1 MISIYEPLYAK
12 GQELTEPAFKP
23 LVLSDN
29 SQADWREFRIMVD
42 FYRRGDHR
50 SGMTGIFSPK
60 FGLKT
65 KIAASDFLEFCE
77 KHPEAEVC
85 LINPFPQ
92 IAFYSFN
99 VWTQGEANHPGLTE
113 RAQNLLRAA
122 GVDLDIPSLGRN
134 SSKTLCYSNFWVGTP
149 AFWNLYVGGVLEP
162 IARFLETFPDSS
174 ISRSVMEST
183 WHTDGAPFLPFI
195 IERLFSS
202 FLSSRPDISVAAFD
216 LPDAA
221 EYCLTDFEREL
232 TIGMRPIVD
241 AADSLLVFPPELRH
255 IQEMLCRLTV
265 IHGRQHF
272 ESNVHPH
279 TGRRV
284 AKSD

>member
-23 LVLSDN
+23 LRLSDN
-29 SQADWREFRIMVD
+29 SHADWREFRIMVD
-42 FYRRGDHR
+42 FYRRGDHK
-50 SGMTGIFSPK
+50 SGRTGIFSPK

-65 KIAASDFLEFCE
+65 RVTAIDFIEFCQ
-77 KHPEAEVC
+77 KHSQTEVC

-122 GVDLDIPSLGRN
+122 GVDLDIERLGRN
-134 SSKTLCYSNFWVGTP
+134 SSRTLCYSNFWVGTP
-149 AFWNLYVGGVLEP
+149 DFWELYVGAVLDP
-162 IARFLETFPDSS
+162 MARYLEAFPESP

-195 IERLFSS
+195 IERIFSS
-202 FLSSRPDISVAAFD
+202 FLASRPDISVAAFE

-221 EYCLTDFEREL
+221 DYCLTDFEREMMMV
-232 TIGMRPIVD
+232 MRPIVS
-241 AADSLLVFPPELRH
+241 AADSLAVFPPELRQ

-272 ESNVHPH
+272 KSHIHPH
-279 TGRRV
+279 TGRSV
-284 AKSD
+284 AKPD